1 MRDRLEALRT
11 AVSINR
17 CVKERDD
24 FIFLPCVP
32 CFSPVKLPSHASVY
46 HGAIVTD
53 QIKITRSKLCDF
65 AGKC

>member
-32 CFSPVKLPSHASVY
+32 CFSPVKLPSHASV
-46 HGAIVTD
+46 HQWSNRDRSD
-53 QIKITRSKLCDF
+53 QNNTIKTL
-65 AGKC
+65 